1 MEITIKPAS
10 SRKELVEIA
19 ALAARIWH
27 QHYDRLLGT
36 EQVDYMLERYQSEP
50 ALAAQLA
57 EGYTYLSA
65 RDHSGTL
72 VGYCGYHPEGDRL
85 FLSKLYVAKEAR
97 GSGISRLFLNR
108 LLEAAR
114 GMSAIYLP
122 VNKHNESSIAV
133 YRKFGFRT
141 ADAVTTAIGGGFVM
155 DDYIMELPLR

>member
-1 MEITIKPAS
+1 MDITIKPAF
-10 SRKELVEIA
+10 SRTELIEIA
-19 ALAARIWH
+19 ALASRIWH
-27 QHYDRLLGT
+27 EHYDRLLGP

-57 EGYTYLSA
+57 EGYTYLAA
-65 RDHSGTL
+65 RDGFGNL

-97 GSGISRLFLNR
+97 GTGISRLFLNG

-114 GMSAIYLP
+114 GMSAIYLT
-122 VNKHNESSIAV
+122 VNKHTASSIAV
-133 YRKFGFRT
+133 YRKFGFRM